1 MECGEGDMEKLDALD
16 IQIID
21 ILQSEGRIPV
31 TQIGARIDVPHPTVR
46 DRIRRLEEEGVIEGY
61 AAVINPAKVGYLISC
76 LVQVSMEQN
85 LELDET
91 LAVLRGIDEV
101 TEFLVLTGATDIA
114 VRVYARDIDHLRD
127 IIYRKIKSI
136 PGFIRS
142 NTQVVLASG
151 TAPISFSM
159 GQDEN

>member
-1 MECGEGDMEKLDALD
+1 MDKLDDLD

-31 TQIGARIDVPHPTVR
+31 TQIGARIEVPHTTVR
-46 DRIRRLEEEGVIEGY
+46 DRIQRLEEEGVIEGY

-76 LVQVSMEQN
+76 LVQVTMEQQME
-85 LELDET
+85 LEET
-91 LAVLRGIDEV
+91 ISVLGGIDEV
-101 TEFLVLTGATDIA
+101 TEFLVLTGGTDIA

-151 TAPISFSM
+151 KAPITFPVDQQEQEHVS
-159 GQDEN
+159 

>member
-1 MECGEGDMEKLDALD
+1 MDKLDKLD

-31 TQIGARIDVPHPTVR
+31 TQIGARIDVPHTTVR
-46 DRIRRLEEEGVIEGY
+46 DRIQRLEEEDVIERY

-76 LVQVSMEQN
+76 LVHVTMEQKMD
-85 LELDET
+85 LEET
-91 LAVLRGIDEV
+91 ISVLRGIDEV
-101 TEFLVLTGATDIA
+101 TEFLVLTGGTDIA
-114 VRVYARDIDHLRD
+114 VRVYSRDIDHLRD

-151 TAPISFSM
+151 TTPITFPVE
-159 GQDEN
+159 QDEG

>member
-1 MECGEGDMEKLDALD
+1 MEKLDALD

-31 TQIGARIDVPHPTVR
+31 TKIGARINVPHTTVR
-46 DRIRRLEEEGVIEGY
+46 DRIQRLEEEGVIEGY
-61 AAVINPAKVGYLISC
+61 AAVINPGKVGYLISC
-76 LVQVSMEQN
+76 LVQVTMEQKMD
-85 LELDET
+85 LEET
-91 LAVLRGIDEV
+91 ITVLRGIDEV
-101 TEFLVLTGATDIA
+101 TEFLVLTGGTDIA
-114 VRVYARDIDHLRD
+114 VRVYARDINHLRD
-127 IIYRKIKSI
+127 IIYRKIKSL

-151 TAPISFSM
+151 TAPISFPT

>member
-1 MECGEGDMEKLDALD
+1 MDKLDDLD

-21 ILQSEGRIPV
+21 ILQSEGRIPI
-31 TQIGARIDVPHPTVR
+31 TQIGARIDVPHTTVR
-46 DRIRRLEEEGVIEGY
+46 DRIQRLEDEGVIEGY

-76 LVQVSMEQN
+76 LIQVTMEQKME
-85 LELDET
+85 LEEIIS
-91 LAVLRGIDEV
+91 VLRGIDEV
-101 TEFLVLTGATDIA
+101 TEFLVLTGGTDIA

-142 NTQVVLASG
+142 NTQVVLTSG
-151 TAPISFSM
+151 TTPITFSKDQ
-159 GQDEN
+159 GEE

>member
-1 MECGEGDMEKLDALD
+1 MDRLDELD

-31 TQIGARIDVPHPTVR
+31 TQIGARIDVPHTTVR
-46 DRIRRLEEEGVIEGY
+46 DRIQRLEEEGVIERY

-76 LVQVSMEQN
+76 LVHVTMEQKME
-85 LELDET
+85 LEEIIS
-91 LAVLRGIDEV
+91 VLRGIDEV
-101 TEFLVLTGATDIA
+101 TEFLVLTGGTDIA
-114 VRVYARDIDHLRD
+114 VRVYSRDIDHLRD

-151 TAPISFSM
+151 TTPITFPVE
-159 GQDEN
+159 QDEG

>member
-1 MECGEGDMEKLDALD
+1 MDRLDELD

-31 TQIGARIDVPHPTVR
+31 TQIGARIDVPHTTVR
-46 DRIRRLEEEGVIEGY
+46 DRIQRLEEEGVIERY
-61 AAVINPAKVGYLISC
+61 AAVINPAKAGYLISC
-76 LVQVSMEQN
+76 LVHVTMEQKME
-85 LELDET
+85 LEEIIS
-91 LAVLRGIDEV
+91 VLRGIDEV
-101 TEFLVLTGATDIA
+101 TEFLVLTGGTDIA
-114 VRVYARDIDHLRD
+114 VRVYSRDIDHLRD

-151 TAPISFSM
+151 TTPITFPVE
-159 GQDEN
+159 QDEG